1 MVRQSISI
9 QQRLM
14 LLFGG
19 TFTVIVVLVGATIYM
34 TGRSAARSV
43 AIERLTHVSEELVV
57 MLGANLKAH
66 GDTLAAIADGPE
78 VARWLQRPDDPATT
92 QLAARLSAIGDE
104 SKVLRSV
111 DVRDGTGALLFRSW
125 DRSVSLDSAQA
136 RELIAAYESPKRMV
150 VGPLKAVPDGAIYQV
165 ISRSSALSRPV
176 YVIGSWH
183 SSQVSTNRIRSL
195 IGGQPSFFLGN
206 SRGDGWTDLNDPL
219 SRPRPFFAT
228 GDTVTVSAKDETG
241 VPTIARGQL
250 VPRTP
255 WLFVVEYP
263 YDAVYGRVNLIFA
276 RLALTGV
283 VLLLAIFFASWWFS
297 RALTRPLDELSKVA
311 GAISTGDLSRRV
323 AAIGV
328 TDFDKVGASFNRMAD
343 SLVAAGNELD
353 VRMTQLSRSEA
364 RYRALFDSNPH
375 CMWVYDVETLQF
387 LAVNASAVQ
396 RYGHS
401 HDEFAKMSLYDIR
414 PAESL
419 PHFGRQIADA
429 AGAERRVRVSRHQ
442 RKDGRV
448 FDVEIIS
455 EPLLFEGRPARL
467 VLANDISDRRRIEE
481 SLRFAQERLQRVV
494 TSVGAVIYELEVQA
508 HGIELRWISDA
519 LMSTLGYPASAAY
532 EIGWWS
538 NNLHPNDSAN
548 LSRRSLSNRM
558 HEGAIEYRF
567 RHSNGSYRWI
577 RDEQRILRDVDGRPI
592 SVIGALIDVTTNHE
606 LQDQLLQSQKVE
618 AIGRLAGGVAHDF
631 NNLLTVILGECA
643 LVLLEPVAQDAS
655 VKPSIDAI
663 HKAAER
669 ATLLTRQLL
678 SFARKQLT
686 EPITL
691 SLNDVVTDT
700 NTMLNRLL
708 GEDIIVNLRLDRSLG
723 QSLCDRGQLEQVL
736 VNLSVNARDAMPEGG
751 VLTIETQ
758 HFVVDAA
765 HAASR
770 PNLRAG
776 GYVLLRVSDTG
787 GGLTA
792 EAQRHLFEPFF
803 TTKERGKGTG
813 LGLATCYSIIRQCD
827 GHIEVLSEAG
837 VGTSVVVYLPVTSA
851 LADRKTPT
859 AAMTALVGDET
870 VLLVED
876 EAVVRKVT
884 ARMLESL
891 GYTVVAA
898 DGGASALRMLDE
910 HRGTIDLLM
919 SDVVM
924 PAMGGRELAERV
936 RQLRPTIK
944 ILFASGYSDDVILN
958 HQLLERDVVLVQKPF
973 TVVTLSA
980 KIREALD
987 HTL

>member
-567 RHSNGSYRWI
+567 RHSNGSYR
-577 RDEQRILRDVDGRPI
+577 DEQRILRDVDGRPI

-910 HRGTIDLLM
+910 HRGTINLLM

>member
-1 MVRQSISI
+1 
-9 QQRLM
+9 M

-19 TFTVIVVLVGATIYM
+19 TFTVIMVLVGATIYL

-43 AIERLTHVSEELVV
+43 AIERLAHVSQELVAI
-57 MLGANLKAH
+57 LGANVMAH
-66 GDTLAAIADGPE
+66 GDSLAAIADGPE
-78 VARWLQRPDDPATT
+78 ITRWLRRPDDSATT
-92 QLAARLSAIGDE
+92 QLAARLSAIGDDA
-104 SKVLRSV
+104 KVLLAV

-125 DRSVSLDSAQA
+125 NPSVSLDSAQA
-136 RELIAAYESPKRMV
+136 RELIAAYESPTRMA
-150 VGPLKAVPDGAIYQV
+150 VGPLRAVPDGAIYQV
-165 ISRSSALSRPV
+165 IARSSALSRPV

-183 SSQVSTNRIRSL
+183 SSQVSTDRIRAL
-195 IGGQPSFFLGN
+195 VGGQPSFLLGN
-206 SRGDGWTDLNDPL
+206 SRGDGWTNLTHPL
-219 SRPRPFFAT
+219 SRPLPFSVT

-241 VPTIARGQL
+241 APTIARGQL

-263 YDAVYGRVNLIFA
+263 YDAVYGRINRIFT
-276 RLALTGV
+276 RLAVTVV
-283 VLLLAIFFASWWFS
+283 VLLLALFFASWWFS
-297 RALTRPLDELSKVA
+297 RTLTRPLDELSKVA

-323 AAIGV
+323 AATGV
-328 TDFDKVGASFNRMAD
+328 SDFDKVGASFNRMAD

-375 CMWVYDVETLQF
+375 SMWVYDVETLQF

-396 RYGHS
+396 RYGYS
-401 HDEFAKMSLYDIR
+401 LDEFAKMTLYDIR

-419 PHFGRQIADA
+419 PHFGRQIADI
-429 AGAERRVRVSRHQ
+429 AGAERRVLVSRHQ
-442 RKDGRV
+442 SKDGRV
-448 FDVEIIS
+448 FDVDIIS
-455 EPLLFEGRPARL
+455 EPLRFEGRRARL
-467 VLANDISDRRRIEE
+467 VLANDISDRQRIEE
-481 SLRFAQERLQRVV
+481 SLRLAQERLQRVV

-519 LMSTLGYPASAAY
+519 LMSTLGYPPSAAY
-532 EIGWWS
+532 EAGWWS
-538 NNLHPNDSAN
+538 NNLHPNDRVN
-548 LSRRSLSNRM
+548 LGRRSLSDRL

-577 RDEQRILRDVDGRPI
+577 RDEQRILRDDDGRPTN
-592 SVIGALIDVTTNHE
+592 VIGALIDVTTNHE

-618 AIGRLAGGVAHDF
+618 AVGRLAGGIAHDF

-686 EPITL
+686 EPIAL

-700 NTMLNRLL
+700 NAMLNRLL
-708 GEDIIVNLRLDRSLG
+708 GEDIIVNLRLQPSLG
-723 QSLCDRGQLEQVL
+723 QSLGDRGQLEQVL
-736 VNLSVNARDAMPEGG
+736 VNLAVNARDAMPDGG
-751 VLTIETQ
+751 ALTIETRD
-758 HFVVDAA
+758 FVVDAA
-765 HAASR
+765 YAVSR

-776 GYVLLRVSDTG
+776 SYVLLRVSDTG
-787 GGLTA
+787 VGLTA

-827 GHIEVLSEAG
+827 GHIELLSETD
-837 VGTSVVVYLPVTSA
+837 VGTSVLVYLPVTSPRA
-851 LADRKTPT
+851 ERKTPT

-876 EAVVRKVT
+876 EAVVRRVT

-898 DGGASALRMLDE
+898 DGGASALRMLDDY
-910 HRGTIDLLM
+910 RGTIDLLM

-958 HQLLERDVVLVQKPF
+958 RQLLERDVVLVQKPF
-973 TVVTLSA
+973 TVAILSA

-987 HTL
+987 RTV